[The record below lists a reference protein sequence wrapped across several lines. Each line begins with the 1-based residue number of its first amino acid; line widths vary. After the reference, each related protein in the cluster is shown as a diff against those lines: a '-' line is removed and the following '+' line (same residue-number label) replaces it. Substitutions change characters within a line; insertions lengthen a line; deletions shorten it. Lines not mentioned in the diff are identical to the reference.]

1 MYKVIKNIN
10 VNDFISIRKELGW
23 KEIKK
28 GQVEKAINNSMI
40 NISVFDEKLY
50 VSIGRVVGNNTL
62 KGMLTNIMVKKE
74 YHSKSIGKLIVTN
87 LINK

>member
-1 MYKVIKNIN
+1 
-10 VNDFISIRKELGW
+10 
-23 KEIKK
+23 
-28 GQVEKAINNSMI
+28 MI

-62 KGMLTNIMVKKE
+62 KCMLTNIMIKKD
-74 YHSKSIGKLIVTN
+74 YHGKSIGKLIVTN